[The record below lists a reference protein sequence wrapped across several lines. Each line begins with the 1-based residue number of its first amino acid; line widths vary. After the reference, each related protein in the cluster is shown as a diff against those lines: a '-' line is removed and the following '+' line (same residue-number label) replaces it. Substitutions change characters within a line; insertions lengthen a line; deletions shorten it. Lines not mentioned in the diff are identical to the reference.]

1 LPATIRDVAKTAGV
15 SISTVS
21 KVFNEYTDINQK
33 TKKRVL
39 AVAKQLDYAP
49 NMAARTLSSKT
60 QKTIALILSEL
71 NINRKSTMPLEVL
84 SGVYKYTEQ
93 SDFEFVFY
101 GTSTE
106 KQKEKTFRQFCN
118 EHNITGAVVQGLK
131 MTDSYYQEIKET
143 NIPTVL
149 IDIDMRNPYVGT
161 VSIDGEQAAF
171 EAIEY
176 LISQSHHNIGIINGS
191 RDALVS
197 ILRENGYRRALVANG
212 IQLNEAYVQYANFE
226 EDIAFLIAQNL
237 LKNNKKITALFC
249 TSDIMAIGAMRGI
262 KEMGLN
268 IPNDISIIGFDDI
281 ILSKY
286 VTPALTTIA
295 QDAEALGFESAKLL
309 SDIITGNT
317 GLPQL
322 RIIPHE
328 LKYRDSVKKNER
340 N

>member
-1 LPATIRDVAKTAGV
+1 MTATIRDVARTAGV

-21 KVFNEYTDINQK
+21 KVFNEYTDINKK
-33 TKKRVL
+33 TKERVL
-39 AVAKQLDYAP
+39 EVAKQLDYAP

-93 SDFEFVFY
+93 TDFEFVFY

-118 EHNITGAVVQGLK
+118 EHNIAGAVVQGLK
-131 MTDSYYQEIKET
+131 MTDSYYQELKIT

-149 IDIDMRNPYVGT
+149 IDIDMGNPYVGT
-161 VSIDGEQAAF
+161 VSIDSEQAAF

-176 LISQSHHNIGIINGS
+176 LISQKHRNIGIINGS
-191 RDALVS
+191 RDAKVS
-197 ILRENGYRRALVANG
+197 ILRENGYRRALVENN
-212 IQLNEAYVQYANFE
+212 IQLNEAHIQYANFE
-226 EDIAFLIAQNL
+226 EDIAFLISQNL
-237 LKNNKKITALFC
+237 LKNNKNITALFC
-249 TSDIMAIGAMRGI
+249 TSDIMAIGAIRGI

-268 IPNDISIIGFDDI
+268 VPDDISIIGFDDI
-281 ILSKY
+281 ILSQY
-286 VTPALTTIA
+286 VTPRLTTVA
-295 QDAEALGFESAKLL
+295 QDAEVLGFESAKLL
-309 SDIITGNT
+309 SEIISGNT
-317 GLPQL
+317 DSPKL

-328 LKYRDSVKKNER
+328 LKYRDSVKENET